1 LASVL
6 LARKSSWWDNTGH
19 TKSTDR
25 EGSIVKSLYLLLVGL
40 LLVGAASAQTPTPA
54 PPEQAPGVVVTQAS
68 WRKEV
73 FVQALYDDPFAVN
86 DQQAQLVRDS
96 KRTIRENTIRKQAGE
111 LPLPLPVTKAPLP
124 TTEEPSS
131 VNYLY
136 EAKIKNTGTKQIK
149 LLVWV
154 YTIVDPETGVEVG
167 RQRFTGI
174 LNIRPGKTANLIGRS
189 SAVPVKIL
197 SAKKSDKE
205 AQRKYVESVF
215 IDRLEYD
222 DGTFW
227 QRAAN

>member
-1 LASVL
+1 M
-6 LARKSSWWDNTGH
+6 
-19 TKSTDR
+19 
-25 EGSIVKSLYLLLVGL
+25 KSLYLLLVGL
-40 LLVGAASAQTPTPA
+40 LLVGAASAQTPTPP

>member
-1 LASVL
+1 
-6 LARKSSWWDNTGH
+6 
-19 TKSTDR
+19 
-25 EGSIVKSLYLLLVGL
+25 VKSFYLLLVGL
-40 LLVGAASAQTPTPA
+40 LLGGAASAQTPTPPA
-54 PPEQAPGVVVTQAS
+54 DAPGVVVMQVS
-68 WRKEV
+68 WRKEI

-111 LPLPLPVTKAPLP
+111 IPLPLPTNKAPMP

-136 EAKIKNTGTKQIK
+136 EAKVKNTGTKQIK
-149 LLVWV
+149 MLVWV
-154 YTIVDPETGVEVG
+154 YKIVDPDTDTEVG

-174 LNIRPGKTANLIGRS
+174 VNIRPGKTANLIGRS

-197 SAKKSDKE
+197 SAKKSGKE
-205 AQRKYVESVF
+205 VQRKYNESVY

-227 QRAAN
+227 QRPAN